1 MPIFA
6 FRSWLFK
13 FRIWSYLHHKN
24 VSDKQRKSKEKDF
37 NLHYMFFRI
46 IKMEYLVHNLS
57 DPTQGGIFY
66 IYVLFFT
73 KFNLYKISLISYAWS
88 KNLIIFHC

>member
-24 VSDKQRKSKEKDF
+24 VSDKQRKSKEEDF
-37 NLHYMFFRI
+37 NLHSMFFRI
-46 IKMEYLVHNLS
+46 
-57 DPTQGGIFY
+57 IFY
-66 IYVLFFT
+66 IYVLFLT

-88 KNLIIFHC
+88 

>member
-24 VSDKQRKSKEKDF
+24 ASDKQRKSKEEDF
-37 NLHYMFFRI
+37 NLHSMFFRI
-46 IKMEYLVHNLS
+46 VFNKFYTLYILYLCFV
-57 DPTQGGIFY
+57 
-66 IYVLFFT
+66 
-73 KFNLYKISLISYAWS
+73 SYQ
-88 KNLIIFHC
+88 I

>member
-24 VSDKQRKSKEKDF
+24 VSDKQRKSKEEDF
-37 NLHYMFFRI
+37 NLHYMFFCI
-46 IKMEYLVHNLS
+46 
-57 DPTQGGIFY
+57 
-66 IYVLFFT
+66 VLFMPCF
-73 KFNLYKISLISYAWS
+73 LP
-88 KNLIIFHC
+88 NLICTKYLSYHMLGVRI

>member
-24 VSDKQRKSKEKDF
+24 VSDKQRKSKEEDF

-46 IKMEYLVHNLS
+46 ISQILHKVVYS
-57 DPTQGGIFY
+57 IFMFCF
-66 IYVLFFT
+66 LP
-73 KFNLYKISLISYAWS
+73 
-88 KNLIIFHC
+88 NLICTKYLSYHMLGVRI

>member
-24 VSDKQRKSKEKDF
+24 VSDKQRKSKEEDF

-46 IKMEYLVHNLS
+46 V
-57 DPTQGGIFY
+57 
-66 IYVLFFT
+66 
-73 KFNLYKISLISYAWS
+73 LYKFYTLRYLDRYILYLCFVTYQI
-88 KNLIIFHC
+88 